1 MYVRISL
8 FFLVAFLTACG
19 GGESDGNTNLLELDG
34 RWVTD
39 CLSVSGNRFEIDE
52 IVFSG
57 NTFETSIQVWE
68 NSSCSGDTY
77 LSGGSS
83 GTFTVGE
90 IITTSSG
97 LEAVEVDLENVVA
110 GAEGAALEILTIF
123 RQEGDELV
131 GARSIELDVRPTEL
145 NFDIIFTRQSTLS
158 SIPVQ
163 ESGITQ
169 GAGAGSASGAVTII
183 NGTVPPPI
191 GSVSTS
197 GSSVPTPTP
206 PPVSSCTISPNSS
219 CVTVPH

>member
-1 MYVRISL
+1 MFYKSL
-8 FFLVAFLTACG
+8 TVFFSAILLTACG
-19 GGESDGNTNLLELDG
+19 GGESDGDTNLLELEG
-34 RWVTD
+34 RWVTG

-52 IVFSG
+52 FIFSG

-68 NSSCSGDTY
+68 NSSCSGDTF

-90 IITTSSG
+90 VITTSSG

-131 GARSIELDVRPTEL
+131 GARSIDLDVRPTEL
-145 NFDIIFTRQSTLS
+145 NFDVIFTRQSTPD
-158 SIPVQ
+158 SIPVLD
-163 ESGITQ
+163 SGITQ
-169 GAGAGSASGAVTII
+169 GAGAGASSGSVII
-183 NGTVPPPI
+183 TVPPI
-191 GSVSTS
+191 GSVSPS
-197 GSSVPTPTP
+197 NGSVPTPPP